1 MLVRL
6 FENPSTG
13 THPERQLILP
23 NLFITCNRSQ
33 GRSLRDQKILPS
45 DVRKNR
51 CEDSLRK
58 GISVLAFGRAFGA
71 NIPCGTAS
79 EDSNWFWRQVRDN
92 VACLRPDRSFSMAE
106 TAHSGPDFSKADL
119 IPVIAQDDATG
130 DVLML
135 AYMNETA
142 WKETLATGRVCYYSR
157 SRQKLWRKG
166 EESGNVQEVK
176 SIFYDCDADTILI
189 RVNQIGGA
197 ACHEGYKSC
206 FFRKIDPQTGQVEV
220 VGSRL
225 FDPKTVYKK

>member
-1 MLVRL
+1 MGSV
-6 FENPSTG
+6 
-13 THPERQLILP
+13 
-23 NLFITCNRSQ
+23 IT
-33 GRSLRDQKILPS
+33 L
-45 DVRKNR
+45 
-51 CEDSLRK
+51 
-58 GISVLAFGRAFGA
+58 
-71 NIPCGTAS
+71 
-79 EDSNWFWRQVRDN
+79 
-92 VACLRPDRSFSMAE
+92 RSFDGSEFAMAE
-106 TAHSGPDFSKADL
+106 TTQSGPDFSKSDL
-119 IPVIAQDDATG
+119 IPVIAQDDASG

-142 WKETLATGRVCYYSR
+142 WRETLATGRVCYYSR

-206 FFRKIDPQTGQVEV
+206 FFRKIDPQTGRVEV

-225 FDPKTVYKK
+225 FDPKAVYKK